1 MTRSRIAIALQ
12 RPTQQMLAFAR
23 FLARRFNDD
32 QCFEAAGALSFTT
45 VFALVPLLTVTISVL
60 AGSLLLTFV
69 YAVLEGTAAAP
80 EWRAFLGI
88 GLLGGYTTFSTFSYE
103 TVRLIQD
110 GDWSRAGLYV
120 GVSVFASLGAAIIG
134 FNLGLSFL
142 RRG

>member
-1 MTRSRIAIALQ
+1 MGGYEMT
-12 RPTQQMLAFAR
+12 MLAVFVG
-23 FLARRFNDD
+23 
-32 QCFEAAGALSFTT
+32 AGLGGLTRYGISEWIHHSAGPAFPWGT
-45 VFALVPLLTVTISVL
+45 LVINVS
-60 AGSLLLTFV
+60 GSLLLTFV

-80 EWRAFLGI
+80 EWRAFLGV

-120 GVSVFASLGAAIIG
+120 GASVVASLGAAIIG

>member
-1 MTRSRIAIALQ
+1 MT
-12 RPTQQMLAFAR
+12 MLAIFVGAGLGG
-23 FLARRFNDD
+23 LARYGISEWIQDS
-32 QCFEAAGALSFTT
+32 AGAAFPWGT
-45 VFALVPLLTVTISVL
+45 LLINVS
-60 AGSLLLTFV
+60 GSLLLTFV